1 MTDRRPLDGNPV
13 RTAPFPTWPIHGDA
27 EREYLTQVLESGVW
41 SEPAGGPFITAFE
54 EGFAGLSGANRGV
67 AVTNGSIA
75 LMLCLRAL
83 GIGAGDEVI
92 VPAYTFLA
100 TATAVLEANALPI
113 FADIDPGT
121 YCIDPAAVEALITPR
136 TKAIIPVHLGGHPV
150 DMDRLQEIADRH
162 GLAIIEDAAHAH
174 GAVWNDRPTG
184 SMGVFGCF
192 SMQASKNLT
201 GGEGGIVTTQHDD
214 LAEKIRSLRNC
225 GRVQGGAWYEHH
237 LMGGNYRLSEFHAA
251 VLLAQLERYPDQLAR
266 RDANGRYL
274 DAGLAEIE
282 GIIPQALDHRT
293 SIHAR
298 HLYSF
303 RVDAAAFNG
312 LTRNEFVGLLKAE
325 GIPCSSGYAIP
336 LDRQPVFR
344 QRAFDV
350 KATGWDPAYGPT
362 RFGELHLPVTQ
373 LICDEVV
380 WISQNVLLGEET
392 DMDDVVTAVEK
403 IQQAISQHG
412 VATLRSNQ
420 TPA

>member
-1 MTDRRPLDGNPV
+1 MTDRRPIDGIPV
-13 RTAPFPTWPIHGDA
+13 RTAPFPSWPIHGEP
-27 EREYLTQVLESGVW
+27 ERAYLTQALESGVW

-54 EGFAGLSGANRGV
+54 QAFATLSGSLRGV

-121 YCIDPAAVEALITPR
+121 YCIDPASIEALITPR
-136 TKAIIPVHLGGHPV
+136 TKAIIPVHLGGHPA

-162 GLAIIEDAAHAH
+162 GLALIEDAAHAH
-174 GAVWNDRPTG
+174 GAMWGNQPAG
-184 SMGVFGCF
+184 SIGIFGCF

-201 GGEGGIVTTQHDD
+201 GGEGGIVTIQRDD
-214 LAEKIRSLRNC
+214 LAETIRSLRNC

-251 VLLAQLERYPDQLAR
+251 VLLAQLERYPAQLAR

-274 DAGLAEIE
+274 DAGLAEID
-282 GIIPQALDHRT
+282 GIIPQTLDRRT
-293 SIHAR
+293 AVHAR

-303 RVDAAAFNG
+303 RIDVAAFDG
-312 LTRNEFVGLLKAE
+312 LTRHEFVALLQAE
-325 GIPCSSGYAIP
+325 GIPSSSGYVVP
-336 LDRQPVFR
+336 LDRQPVFA
-344 QRAFDV
+344 QQAFDV
-350 KATGWDPAYGPT
+350 KATGWDAAYGPT
-362 RFGELHLPVTQ
+362 RYGQLDLPVTQ

-380 WISQNVLLGEET
+380 WIPQNVLLGEET
-392 DMDDVVTAVEK
+392 DMDDVVAAVEK
-403 IQQAISQHG
+403 IRSAVDRKGAAAI
-412 VATLRSNQ
+412 R
-420 TPA
+420 PA

>member
-1 MTDRRPLDGNPV
+1 MTHRRPLDGPPV
-13 RTAPFPTWPIHGDA
+13 RTAPFPAWPIQGES
-27 EREYLTQVLESGVW
+27 ERDYLTQALESGVW

-54 EGFAGLSGANRGV
+54 QGFAQLSGSHRGV

-113 FADIDPGT
+113 FADVDPGT
-121 YCIDPAAVEALITPR
+121 YCIDPASVEALITPR
-136 TKAIIPVHLGGHPV
+136 TKAIIPVHLGGHPA
-150 DMDRLQEIADRH
+150 DMDRLQAIADRH
-162 GLAIIEDAAHAH
+162 GIALIEDAAHAH
-174 GAVWNDRPTG
+174 GAMWGNRPAG

-201 GGEGGIVTTQHDD
+201 GGEGGIVTTQSDE
-214 LAEKIRSLRNC
+214 LAETIRSLRNC

-251 VLLAQLERYPDQLAR
+251 VLLAQLERYPAQLAR

-274 DAGLAEIE
+274 DAGLAEID

-293 SIHAR
+293 TVHAR

-303 RVDAAAFNG
+303 RVDAEAFAG
-312 LTRNEFVGLLKAE
+312 LTRDEFVSLLQAE

-336 LDRQPVFR
+336 LDRQPVFM
-344 QRAFDV
+344 QQAFDV
-350 KATGWDPAYGPT
+350 RATGWDAAYGLT
-362 RFGELHLPVTQ
+362 RYGQLELPVTQ

-380 WISQNVLLGEET
+380 WIPQNVLLADET
-392 DMDDVVTAVEK
+392 DMEDVVTAVEK
-403 IQQAISQHG
+403 IRHAIDTQDA
-412 VATLRSNQ
+412 ATLRS
-420 TPA
+420 